1 VFPLC
6 IWRTAGAAVQKFG
19 PLVQVVGSRVQN
31 RISISSLEIIE
42 MHAFGTRE
50 TKCLQRLKVDLMS
63 RTPVSILY
71 NEGIE
76 GVLYCLCFGIDLSVD
91 Q

>member
-1 VFPLC
+1 VC
-6 IWRTAGAAVQKFG
+6 IWRTAEAAVQNFG
-19 PLVQVVGSRVQN
+19 PPVQVVGSRVQN
-31 RISISSLEIIE
+31 RISISSLESIE

-50 TKCLQRLKVDLMS
+50 TKCLQHLKVDPMS
-63 RTPVSILY
+63 RTPVSIPY

-76 GVLYCLCFGIDLSVD
+76 GVEYCLCFRIDLSVD